1 MAGMAVA
8 RPSECTPD
16 CPPAPAGGFLLND
29 APRRSAPALRFG
41 SVGVGLRLRP
51 SVPALA
57 DYLTD

>member
-29 APRRSAPALRFG
+29 APIGAGTPLRQRR
-41 SVGVGLRLRP
+41 VGLRLRP